1 MQCKVESQEALTV
14 RQPTSSWAA
23 PPYADV
29 RGCVTHAA
37 GWVLAYAG
45 VRGCVTHAAGWVLAY
60 AGVSGC
66 LTHAAGWVLA
76 YAGVLGCV
84 THAAGR
90 VLAYAGVRGCVTH
103 AAGWV
108 LAYAGKWLTILKV
121 KTYTHPADPP
131 TGHSSLVKAA
141 HRFRILG

>member
-60 AGVSGC
+60 AG
-66 LTHAAGWVLA
+66 
-76 YAGVLGCV
+76 
-84 THAAGR
+84 
-90 VLAYAGVRGCVTH
+90 
-103 AAGWV
+103 
-108 LAYAGKWLTILKV
+108 KWLTILKV